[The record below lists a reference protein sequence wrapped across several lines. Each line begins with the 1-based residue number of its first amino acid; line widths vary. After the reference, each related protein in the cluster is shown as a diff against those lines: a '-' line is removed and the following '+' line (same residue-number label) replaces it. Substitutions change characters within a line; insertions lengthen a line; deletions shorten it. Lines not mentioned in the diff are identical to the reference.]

1 MGTEENPR
9 SASGASSGESR
20 SDRRNYKETHHEGGN
35 PELGGHVYT
44 FGVPGQAEK
53 YRKTTEAIAEHVG
66 QKMMNEM
73 WALVQNGKEAE
84 FPEPED
90 PGDKPTAAQ
99 MEKYKMQLR
108 MSFDKADK
116 YKSEKAKV
124 FRLIIGQCVPAMK
137 HKIEGDQKYSD
148 LMEAN
153 DVSGLLQFMKE
164 LVYSTHSTQYE
175 YWAMQASMKTLITM
189 TQHEKE
195 SLASFSKKFLAQTE
209 ATEAMW
215 GKLIPAKLKGQ
226 AMGLQEAGRD
236 KFLACL
242 FLAGVNRHQYKDAI
256 DELNNDFLLEKVN
269 YPKDVPTMLA
279 MLSNRRGGQKEN
291 KRLDAMNDGVPITT
305 SFAQGIPN
313 KKKNITCLKC
323 GKKGH
328 YANECPNKPTP
339 VAAAQ
344 IVEDDDSKDDDK
356 DDDKTQRYA
365 WYGRMK

>member
-1 MGTEENPR
+1 MGTEENSR
-9 SASGASSGESR
+9 SAGASGKSR
-20 SDRRNYKETHHEGGN
+20 SDRKNYKETHHESGN

-44 FGVPGQAEK
+44 FGVPGQADR
-53 YRKTTEAIAEHVG
+53 YRKTTEAIADYVG

-73 WALVQNGKEAE
+73 WALVQNGKEAD
-84 FPEPED
+84 FPEPKD

-99 MEKYKMQLR
+99 MEKYKMQLQ
-108 MSFDKADK
+108 MSLDKADK
-116 YKSEKAKV
+116 YQSEKAKV

-137 HKIEGDQKYSD
+137 HKIEGDTKYPTLVEASD
-148 LMEAN
+148 
-153 DVSGLLQFMKE
+153 VTGLLQFMKE

-189 TQHEKE
+189 IQHDKE
-195 SLASFSKKFLAQTE
+195 SLASFSKKFLAQVE

-215 GKLIPAKLKGQ
+215 GKLTPAKLKGQ
-226 AMGLQEAGRD
+226 ATGTQDAGRD

-242 FLAGVNRHQYKDAI
+242 FLAGVNRHHYKDVI

-291 KRLDAMNDGVPITT
+291 KRLDAMNDGVPATS
-305 SFAQGIPN
+305 SFAQATHN
-313 KKKNITCLKC
+313 KKKNVTCLKC

-339 VAAAQ
+339 VAAARV
-344 IVEDDDSKDDDK
+344 VEDADSNDDE
-356 DDDKTQRYA
+356 KTEQKYA
-365 WYGRMK
+365 WYGPIK